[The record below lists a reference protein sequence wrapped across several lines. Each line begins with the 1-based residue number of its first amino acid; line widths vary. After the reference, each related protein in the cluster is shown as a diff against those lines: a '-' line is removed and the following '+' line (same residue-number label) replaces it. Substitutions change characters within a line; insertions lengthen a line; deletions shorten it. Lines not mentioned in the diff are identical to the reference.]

1 MKKILLIFIA
11 SFICGSAF
19 AQSRTEKGIDYG
31 LKAGINLAK
40 YHLSNEAAGT
50 ETKNITNFQLTGY
63 LNAPLGSSF
72 YLQPGLS
79 LQGKGGKNSIA
90 TNEQK
95 QNTMW
100 MEIPVN
106 LLLKLPAA
114 PKAHIFVGG
123 GPYLGFAISG
133 KNKLTTNGQTAE
145 SDVNFGNAVSDNLK
159 GSDFGFNL
167 MAGIQMDSGLNLGIG
182 HGIGVKNITPN
193 NANAVVSDIYSRV
206 LSFSVGFQF

>member
-1 MKKILLIFIA
+1 L
-11 SFICGSAF
+11 
-19 AQSRTEKGIDYG
+19 R
-31 LKAGINLAK
+31 
-40 YHLSNEAAGT
+40 
-50 ETKNITNFQLTGY
+50 
-63 LNAPLGSSF
+63 
-72 YLQPGLS
+72 
-79 LQGKGGKNSIA
+79 
-90 TNEQK
+90 
-95 QNTMW
+95 
-100 MEIPVN
+100 
-106 LLLKLPAA
+106 
-114 PKAHIFVGG
+114 
-123 GPYLGFAISG
+123 ISG